1 MFLKSIALSFIS
13 TLLLYSSTYAADGF
27 DEEDEFGSDEP
38 IVIQKVK
45 QEEKKDFIY
54 FGSVTASSNYSYSH
68 QGKISSAKIS
78 ANLNLEY
85 KVNEQFKAKSTI
97 KAYNDLYS
105 NVTNDR
111 DFDINELYIQGS
123 LKSDIDIKIGRQIVV
138 WGKSDNIRITDTLN
152 PMDITRPGMVD
163 IKDLRLGRVMSK
175 VDYFTSVWSYSAIL
189 LHENRFSTLADAK
202 SEYFMLPTVKEPS
215 DSLNNSG
222 LALSANA
229 ALQGQDISVY
239 FSNQYIDNTTYKSNM
254 LGFAYNK
261 VISSYLIKTEIAY
274 FDNYDSNTISSK
286 LDALVGLEYNGISE
300 GSISFEV
307 ANKDKDIQYALRF
320 TQSYLNQTLDFTTL
334 LSAYGKEFED
344 GGFARLWF
352 DYDYKDD
359 ISFSAGFI
367 NYIDGKNLYFKKIKD
382 NDRLF
387 ISAKYSF

>member
-1 MFLKSIALSFIS
+1 MFVKSIKLSFIT
-13 TLLLYSSTYAADGF
+13 TLLLSSNLFSADGF

-38 IVIQKVK
+38 FVIQKVK
-45 QEEKKDFIY
+45 EENDFIY

-78 ANLNLEY
+78 GNLNLEY
-85 KVNEQFKAKSTI
+85 KVNEQFKAKSTL

-123 LKSDIDIKIGRQIVV
+123 LRRDIDIKVGRQIVV

-163 IKDLRLGRVMSK
+163 IKDLRLGRVISK

-189 LHENRFSTLADAK
+189 LHENRFSTLPNKK
-202 SEYFMLPTVKEPS
+202 SEYFMRPSVKEPS
-215 DSLNNSG
+215 DSFKNTG

-229 ALQGQDISVY
+229 TLQGQDISVY
-239 FSNQYIDNTTYKSNM
+239 FANQYVDNTTYKSNM

-261 VISSYLIKTEIAY
+261 VISSYLLKAEIAY
-274 FDNYDSNTISSK
+274 FDNYDSSIVNSK
-286 LDALVGLEYNGISE
+286 IDSLLGLEYNGISD

-344 GGFARLWF
+344 GGFVRLWF

-359 ISFSAGFI
+359 ISLSTGFI